1 MKSQYQSQNQSLNQ
15 SLNQR
20 PNPSSSQSPNPS
32 PNQSK
37 NQSPKRGSNQNLS
50 HSSNQGLN
58 PSTNP
63 NTTQAQKQ
71 PVGRSGHKNAPMGSN
86 LHKLAAVAQIKW
98 LCISRNTMIMLGPVI
113 VIAMVYGCKILYGI
127 NSEGTIVPFL
137 TGFLLNLGIT
147 MNICSE
153 GFIMVGTSI
162 AEEKENHTLRV
173 LMTSSVTGMQ
183 YFIGSILIPFVMLM
197 AVNYI
202 VLFISGISLE
212 VVPWLSFFLVS
223 MVASLTSCVLGM
235 IVGICARNQMNA
247 NLIAYPFLMVFMMV
261 PVFGSMSEG
270 LHRISGFLFTGVMTG
285 MTECLADGERYVMS
299 PLDIAVLFGE
309 LLISVLVFLVLYKR
323 NGYEKD

>member
-1 MKSQYQSQNQSLNQ
+1 MKSLNQ
-15 SLNQR
+15 S
-20 PNPSSSQSPNPS
+20 PNPNP
-32 PNQSK
+32 
-37 NQSPKRGSNQNLS
+37 NQNL
-50 HSSNQGLN
+50 
-58 PSTNP
+58 
-63 NTTQAQKQ
+63 TQTQVQ
-71 PVGRSGHKNAPMGSN
+71 PVGRNGHKNAPLGTN

-98 LCISRNTMIMLGPVI
+98 LCISRNTMIMLGPII

-173 LMTSSVTGMQ
+173 LMTSSVTGIQ

-309 LLISVLVFLVLYKR
+309 LLISVLIFLMLYKR